1 MSVRRFEFIQGN
13 QAKFWEVNRRGETL
27 SIRSGR
33 IGENPEVKS
42 KTHEDFMAAE
52 REFDRLIRDKL
63 QRGFVEVDPEQPSE
77 PEPPMPRRW
86 LELRSLEGDATL
98 DLDPAA
104 TEYIVWR
111 MVEVGVMDKQLQPPD
126 TQRWLYRTARRLGLE
141 GVPDEDDP
149 KEEEFWDMYLDL
161 SKADRRQE
169 TRQHG
174 VVGAYKLAAWTDWIV
189 TAREANWIAEGA
201 MARAPRRHKPSAA
214 QRQILAE
221 WIEFNELAAQQGG
234 YSVDCTDEEDG

>member
-33 IGENPEVKS
+33 IGGNPEVKY

-52 REFDRLIRDKL
+52 REFDRLIRDKI
-63 QRGFVEVDPEQPSE
+63 QRGYVEVDPENPSK

-86 LELRSLEGDATL
+86 LELRAMDGDAAL
-98 DLDPAA
+98 DLDPPA
-104 TEYIVWR
+104 TDYIVWR

-126 TQRWLYRTARRLGLE
+126 TQRWLLRTARRLGLE
-141 GVPDEDDP
+141 DIPDEGHPQEDA
-149 KEEEFWDMYLDL
+149 FWDMYLEL
-161 SKADRRQE
+161 SEPDRRRE
-169 TRQHG
+169 TSQHG

-201 MARAPRRHKPSAA
+201 STRSPRRHKPSAA
-214 QRQILAE
+214 QRQIMEE
-221 WIEFNELAAQQGG
+221 WIEFNQAAARQGG
-234 YSVDCTDEEDG
+234 YKVDCTAQEDR